1 MSIHDGHRQRM
12 KERFCRDGLDGMQD
26 HEVLEMLLYYCIPR
40 RNTNEIAHNLLK
52 EFKTLPRVMNATV
65 KELEQ
70 VKGMGHNA
78 AVFLCFVRQ
87 MERFFTSDDL
97 DDEEILSSMD
107 KCYRYLTK
115 RFTARKNE
123 TVMLLCLDAKCK
135 VLGCHVVSEGSVNS
149 ANVSVRKIVDVA
161 LSTNATSV
169 VLAHNHP
176 SGVALPSAED
186 IQTTRR
192 VASALRL
199 VDVILLDHV
208 VVVDDDYVSMSLSG
222 LYNSDDELLTV

>member
-12 KERFCRDGLDGMQD
+12 KERFCRNGLDGMED
-26 HEVLEMLLYYCIPR
+26 HEILEMLLYYCIPR

-65 KELEQ
+65 KELEK
-70 VKGMGHNA
+70 VEGMGRNA
-78 AVFLCFVRQ
+78 AVYLSFVRQ
-87 MERFFTSDDL
+87 MERYFMPAET
-97 DDEEILSSMD
+97 DEENILSSMD

-186 IQTTRR
+186 IQTTQR
-192 VASALRL
+192 VARALHM
-199 VDVILLDHV
+199 VDVILNDHIV
-208 VVVDDDYVSMSLSG
+208 VSDDDYVSMYLSG
-222 LYNSDDELLTV
+222 LYKPDEVLLNL

>member
-12 KERFCRDGLDGMQD
+12 KDRFYRSGLDGMED

-65 KELEQ
+65 KELEK
-70 VKGMGHNA
+70 VECMGRNA
-78 AVFLCFVRQ
+78 AVFLSFVRQ
-87 MERFFTSDDL
+87 MERYFAYEDV
-97 DDEEILSSMD
+97 DDENILSSMD

-192 VASALRL
+192 VAKALHM
-199 VDVILLDHV
+199 VDVILNDHI
-208 VVVDDDYVSMSLSG
+208 VVVDDDYVSMYLSG
-222 LYNSDDELLTV
+222 LYNPDEVLANV

>member
-12 KERFCRDGLDGMQD
+12 KERFCRNGLDGMED
-26 HEVLEMLLYYCIPR
+26 HEILEMLLYYCIPR

-52 EFKTLPRVMNATV
+52 EFKSIHRVMNATV
-65 KELEQ
+65 KELEK
-70 VKGMGHNA
+70 VEGMGHNA
-78 AVFLCFVRQ
+78 AVFLSFIRQ
-87 MERFFTSDDL
+87 MGRYFTAPEVDG
-97 DDEEILSSMD
+97 ENILSSMD

-115 RFTARKNE
+115 RFAARKNE

-176 SGVALPSAED
+176 SGIALPSAED
-186 IQTTRR
+186 IQTTHR
-192 VASALRL
+192 VASALHM
-199 VDVILLDHV
+199 VDVILNDHIV
-208 VVVDDDYVSMSLSG
+208 VSDDDYVSMYLSG
-222 LYNSDDELLTV
+222 LYKPDEVLLNL